1 MSARP
6 LPSRGLVAV
15 AIVLTGLPGAARAEM
30 PQDNW
35 WGELEYFYPT
45 ISSTVRLDFPQTN
58 APGTETK
65 LEDDLGLT
73 DRKGTPYILLGT
85 RFATNWR
92 VEFEYYYLERSGDR
106 HLDREIHWG
115 DIDYHAG

>member
-6 LPSRGLVAV
+6 FPSRRLFAV
-15 AIVLTGLPGAARAEM
+15 AIALTSLSGAARAEM

-35 WGELEYFYPT
+35 GGELEFFYPT
-45 ISSTVRLDFPQTN
+45 ISSTARLDFPQTA
-58 APGTETK
+58 APGTETH

-73 DRKGTPYILLGT
+73 DRKGTPYLLLGG

-92 VEFEYYYLERSGDR
+92 VEFEYYLLQRSGDR
-106 HLDREIHWG
+106 Q
-115 DIDYHAG
+115 